1 MGVMIKAFVSAGLA
15 ILCGLASMPRTAH
28 AISLVQETE
37 YRIAIG
43 GLPVAKAVFNTRIDE
58 KKYSIS
64 GHVNTS
70 GLADLIA
77 DIDARTSVT
86 GTLAGGALKAR
97 KYDLTYSSG
106 NRTRVYKVNFS
117 GGRVVSNSISPEPKR
132 PEGWVPVTARHL
144 RAVLDPISGLIIPDG
159 RKTCPRSLPIFDGE
173 TRMDLVL
180 GKKGVKP
187 FKAEGYEGDALV
199 CSVRFV
205 PKGGYREGRK
215 DIEYLRRSSQME
227 IWFAQAGSTKLL
239 APVYV
244 RIPTQIGMLT
254 ISARR
259 ISN

>member
-1 MGVMIKAFVSAGLA
+1 MGLPVARAA
-15 ILCGLASMPRTAH
+15 
-28 AISLVQETE
+28 SLVQETE

-43 GLPVAKAVFNTRIDE
+43 GLPVARAVFNTRIED

-86 GTLAGGALKAR
+86 GTLSNGSLKAR

-106 NRTRVYKVNFS
+106 QKTRVYKVNFS
-117 GGRVVSNSISPEPKR
+117 GGRVTSNSISPEPRR
-132 PEGWVPVTARHL
+132 PDGWVPVTARHL
-144 RAVLDPISGLIIPDG
+144 HSVLDPISGLIIPEG
-159 RKTCPRSLPIFDGE
+159 RKSCPRSLPIFDGE

-187 FKAEGYEGDALV
+187 FKAEGYEGEALV

-215 DIEYLRRSSQME
+215 DIEYLKNSSQME
-227 IWFAQAGSTKLL
+227 IWFAKAGKFKLL

-259 ISN
+259 ITN

>member
-1 MGVMIKAFVSAGLA
+1 MKKAYAAVLAA
-15 ILCGLASMPRTAH
+15 ILSGAAMAPVSVEAATLT
-28 AISLVQETE
+28 QETE

-43 GLPVAKAVFNTRIDE
+43 GLPVARAVFNTHIDE

-86 GTLAGGALKAR
+86 GTFSGGSLKAR

-106 NRTRVYKVNFS
+106 RKTRIYKVNFNS
-117 GGRVVSNSISPEPKR
+117 GRVVSNSISPEPVR

-144 RAVLDPISGLIIPDG
+144 RSVLDPISGLIFPEG
-159 RKTCPRSLPIFDGE
+159 RKACPRSLPIFDGE

-180 GKKGVKP
+180 GKKGTKP

-215 DIEYLRRSSQME
+215 DIEYLRNSSQME
-227 IWFAQAGSTKLL
+227 IWFASAGKAKLL
-239 APVYV
+239 APVFV
-244 RIPTQIGMLT
+244 RIPTRIGMLT

>member
-1 MGVMIKAFVSAGLA
+1 MKTVFAVALSAALLGGGSA
-15 ILCGLASMPRTAH
+15 AMAT
-28 AISLVQETE
+28 SLSQQTE

-43 GLPVAKAVFNTRIDE
+43 GLPVARAVFNTTIE
-58 KKYSIS
+58 NKKYAIS

-77 DIDARTSVT
+77 DIDAETSVT
-86 GTLAGGALKAR
+86 GTFTGGTLRAR
-97 KYDLTYSSG
+97 NYDLTYSSG
-106 NRTRVYKVNFS
+106 KKTRIYRVNFN
-117 GGRVVSNSISPEPKR
+117 GGRVVSSSISPEPKR
-132 PEGWVPVTARHL
+132 PDGWVPVTARHL
-144 RAVLDPISGLIIPDG
+144 RAVLDPISGLVFPEG
-159 RKTCPRSLPIFDGE
+159 HKVCPRSLPIFDGE

-180 GKKGVKP
+180 GKKGTKP
-187 FKAEGYEGDALV
+187 FKVEGYEGEALV

-215 DIEYLRRSSQME
+215 DIEYLRNSRQME
-227 IWFAQAGSTKLL
+227 IWFASAGKARLV